1 MKVDLNTFWAQYSKY
16 FSASTDGEKYHLP
29 LILGM
34 AERDSSID
42 GVYQL
47 AYMLATAT
55 WETGHFEHL
64 DEQGS
69 EKYLSKYQNKIG
81 NTQTGDAQRYRGRGY
96 VQLTGRANYKN
107 ATEKLNLDN
116 VDFETNPFLASEP
129 EYAYPIMVRGS
140 LEGWFTGH
148 KLGAYVTA
156 DGSKRDY
163 RNARNVI
170 NPGELKQENSPGVEH
185 ITLWASWFESILKNS
200 LVENDQLP
208 DIPLEYIVDSS
219 ATENKS
225 GSLQAPVQASIGQN
239 QAQIPTQTPAQ
250 TPTQTPAQTSTQTP
264 IFESVLSYIDKTKDA
279 IEASAT
285 TLKRLFTTL
294 TGCISIA
301 LTSIGAFIK
310 SEPVISGIV
319 IIVALIC
326 LVWIISFYVYIE
338 HILDSKRIEAASN
351 PMKHNVK

>member
-69 EKYLSKYQNKIG
+69 EKYFSKYQSKIG

-96 VQLTGRANYKN
+96 VQLTGRSNYKN

-129 EYAYPIMVRGS
+129 EYAYSIMVRGS

-148 KLGAYVTA
+148 KLEAYVTA
-156 DGSKRDY
+156 DGSKHDY

-200 LVENDQLP
+200 VVENDQLP
-208 DIPLEYIVDSS
+208 DIPLEYIVDNS
-219 ATENKS
+219 ATKNKS
-225 GSLQAPVQASIGQN
+225 SYLPTPVQASVERN
-239 QAQIPTQTPAQ
+239 QTQAPTRAQAPTLEPA
-250 TPTQTPAQTSTQTP
+250 
-264 IFESVLSYIDKTKDA
+264 LNYIDKTKDA

-294 TGCISIA
+294 IGCISIG
-301 LTSIGAFIK
+301 LTSIGAFVK
-310 SEPVISGIV
+310 SEPIISGII
-319 IIVALIC
+319 IIVAIVG
-326 LVWIISFYVYIE
+326 LVWIISFYIYTE